1 MITRLRT
8 LTRDALILVLLA
20 VLAAGIGQWLAGVW
34 KEWQQPPQTE
44 RFDSQI
50 LSAEGMV
57 SPVMIA
63 SSTCPAC
70 ASARTWMAERGIVYQ
85 ELTVDRSEQARKIA
99 DRLNV
104 KIVPTFL
111 IGDVRVNGFIQ
122 SELQQRLP
130 RDANAGK
137 L

>member
-1 MITRLRT
+1 MNTRLRT
-8 LTRDALILVLLA
+8 LTRDALVLVLLA
-20 VLAAGIGQWLAGVW
+20 VLAAGIGTWLAGAW
-34 KEWQQPPQTE
+34 KQWQQPPQTE
-44 RFDSQI
+44 RFDRQI
-50 LSAEGMV
+50 LGAQGMV

-70 ASARTWMAERGIVYQ
+70 ASARSWMAERGIVYQ
-85 ELTVDRSEQARKIA
+85 ELTVDRSELARQIA

-111 IGDVRVNGFIQ
+111 IGDVRVNGFIE

-130 RDANAGK
+130 RVASAGK